1 MEDKITG
8 VDRGQKL
15 TGIGHIVFMD
25 VEVTQNYR
33 GSRTGV
39 REKEGAQG

>member
-15 TGIGHIVFMD
+15 TGIRHVVFMD
-25 VEVTQNYR
+25 VEVTRNYR
-33 GSRTGV
+33 GSRTRV

>member
-25 VEVTQNYR
+25 VEVTQNYS